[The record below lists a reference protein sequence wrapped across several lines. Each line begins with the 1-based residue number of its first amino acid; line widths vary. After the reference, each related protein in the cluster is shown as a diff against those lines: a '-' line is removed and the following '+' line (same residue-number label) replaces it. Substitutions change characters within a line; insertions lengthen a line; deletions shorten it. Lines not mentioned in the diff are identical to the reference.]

1 MHRNSRIKIVQ
12 AHLPLNNL
20 YDLKEEEW
28 GKGVDNLCLAYL
40 HVQLHQMRPSMNQ
53 SVYKNTDLKIVL
65 KGTIILVA
73 RN

>member
-1 MHRNSRIKIVQ
+1 MGEGGRQS
-12 AHLPLNNL
+12 
-20 YDLKEEEW
+20 
-28 GKGVDNLCLAYL
+28 LCLAYL